1 MQLRT
6 LALALAAVS
15 VGIVACDD
23 DGDITGLN
31 ANTATVQF
39 INATALSLDIAQ
51 SGTVAT
57 GNGALSYGTTSACI
71 TADASNSNLAVRQTG
86 TSTALAG
93 FAPSFLAGGNYSV
106 IVYPGAG
113 AATQFAT
120 VSNAFTPTA
129 GQGGLRVFNA
139 AGAGTS
145 YDIYIGPAGVL
156 AGSARLA
163 QEAREEDEE
172 RQQLYALEERRRQSK
187 RKRTVLEAQLAALQA
202 DIAAEEAELQQFT
215 RQEERRRARRQQE
228 RASMAQ
234 RRHSDAREASESSGN
249 ATHTGEL

>member
-6 LALALAAVS
+6 LALAVAAAS
-15 VGIVACDD
+15 VTIVACDD

-57 GNGALSYGTTSACI
+57 GNGALSYGTASACI
-71 TADASNSNLAVRQTG
+71 AADASNSNLAVRQTG

-145 YDIYIGPAGVL
+145 YDIYIGPAGGSATTLLANNIGSGSGSSYFNVA
-156 AGSARLA
+156 AGSA
-163 QEAREEDEE
+163 
-172 RQQLYALEERRRQSK
+172 QQLRITNAGSQAVVLDAGN
-187 RKRTVLEAQLAALQA
+187 RT
-202 DIAAEEAELQQFT
+202 FT
-215 RQEERRRARRQQE
+215 AGQ
-228 RASMAQ
+228 
-234 RRHSDAREASESSGN
+234 N
-249 ATHTGEL
+249 ATMVIAPPAAGSTTPRAFFVNGC

>member
-86 TSTALAG
+86 TISHPTLSLY
-93 FAPSFLAGGNYSV
+93 FPSVAVNADYTRMSADVHEGDEVAFLPPVSGG
-106 IVYPGAG
+106 
-113 AATQFAT
+113 
-120 VSNAFTPTA
+120 
-129 GQGGLRVFNA
+129 
-139 AGAGTS
+139 
-145 YDIYIGPAGVL
+145 
-156 AGSARLA
+156 
-163 QEAREEDEE
+163 
-172 RQQLYALEERRRQSK
+172 
-187 RKRTVLEAQLAALQA
+187 
-202 DIAAEEAELQQFT
+202 
-215 RQEERRRARRQQE
+215 
-228 RASMAQ
+228 
-234 RRHSDAREASESSGN
+234 
-249 ATHTGEL
+249 

>member
-57 GNGALSYGTTSACI
+57 GNGALSYGTASACI

-113 AATQFAT
+113 ATTQFAT

-129 GQGGLRVFNA
+129 GQGGLRIFNA

-145 YDIYIGPAGVL
+145 YDIYIGPAGGSATTLLANNIGSGSGSSYFNVAAGAAQQL
-156 AGSARLA
+156 RITNAGSQAVVLDA
-163 QEAREEDEE
+163 G
-172 RQQLYALEERRRQSK
+172 S
-187 RKRTVLEAQLAALQA
+187 RTFTAGQNVTLV
-202 DIAAEEAELQQFT
+202 IAPPTAGST
-215 RQEERRRARRQQE
+215 TPRAFFVN
-228 RASMAQ
+228 
-234 RRHSDAREASESSGN
+234 GC
-249 ATHTGEL
+249 

>member
-6 LALALAAVS
+6 LALALAAAS
-15 VGIVACDD
+15 VTIVACDD

-57 GNGALSYGTTSACI
+57 GNGALSYGTASACI

-86 TSTALAG
+86 TSTQLAG

-106 IVYPGAG
+106 IVYSGAG
-113 AATQFAT
+113 ATTQFAT

-129 GQGGLRVFNA
+129 GQGGLRIFNA

-145 YDIYIGPAGVL
+145 YDIYIGPAGGSATTLLANNIGSGSGSSYFNVA
-156 AGSARLA
+156 AGSA
-163 QEAREEDEE
+163 
-172 RQQLYALEERRRQSK
+172 QQLRITNAGSQTVVLDVGN
-187 RKRTVLEAQLAALQA
+187 RT
-202 DIAAEEAELQQFT
+202 FT
-215 RQEERRRARRQQE
+215 AGQNVTLVISPPFTGSPVPRAFYV
-228 RASMAQ
+228 
-234 RRHSDAREASESSGN
+234 
-249 ATHTGEL
+249 TGC